1 MKRVVECSDGA
12 SLFSAT
18 FALECGALF
27 FRRMSLPFVQ
37 GASWIWSAEGT
48 HSAPSPENA
57 TPSHYQVRMFRRTF
71 EVAAAAAANRKEC
84 EVHVSGDSRYLFY
97 CNGTLLG
104 RGPAKGD
111 VNHHFYET
119 FDLAPYLRAGRN
131 VLAAL
136 VLDMSRVAHRPT
148 QLGAPCSVMT
158 YAGGFVLE
166 GAVQEAGRVSDP
178 PSNAQGATGRVT
190 DPPYHGTREIEDL
203 STDAKWKVAV
213 DIAHRFQ
220 NENTTFEGYQGYF
233 EHRVSKLIP
242 VGWTSPEFD
251 DTGAGWSPATVLY
264 RAERLENRRD
274 PASPYGLVPRM
285 IPLLEEDRIGRFPEV
300 FAPGGA
306 DAPEEWRSFVCR
318 GTGGLT
324 LAAGARVEF
333 VLDAG
338 ELTTAFP
345 RLAIA
350 GGAGSTIRFAYAE
363 ALRLPWGTP
372 GARLLGHRQ
381 SLANL
386 ASHFADESSG
396 WTFDRRGKVTG
407 WRDVWEPAGWGG
419 APAPEIFE
427 PLHWRTFRYI
437 GLHIEVGA
445 VPLTLHAL
453 QHRFTAYPYEIAA
466 EFACSDPKLEKIWR
480 AALRTMRLCSHETFD
495 DGPYYEQM
503 QYAGDTMITSKIAML
518 ATGDCRL
525 SRQAI
530 YHFDWSRLS
539 DGLTQSRYPSR
550 LVQIIPSWSLHWIT
564 NVRDYAYCS
573 GDLATVRD
581 VMPGMRAVLD
591 WFRRHADADGLPAKL
606 PFWNITDWCPWWPRG
621 VVPGADRG
629 PTCIISA
636 QFILALDECA
646 DLCRL
651 LGKTREADALAA
663 EAATLRPKLHA
674 RFWSESEGLY
684 LDQPGGPEISQ
695 YGNAWAIVCG
705 AAGERERSRILRR
718 FPADPKLA
726 PGSFFWWHTGF
737 RALEMAGAYDRMPE
751 FLGPWHEMV
760 DHGLDTF
767 VEENSYWRSLC
778 HAWSAHPALEF
789 MTRVLG
795 VTPVAPGFAAIDIAP
810 HRCGLAHASGSVC
823 TPRGPVKVAWRVEHG
838 QFTIDIDAPEATPV
852 TLRLPGD
859 GHREF
864 DGGKFATSVML
875 P

>member
-1 MKRVVECSDGA
+1 
-12 SLFSAT
+12 
-18 FALECGALF
+18 
-27 FRRMSLPFVQ
+27 MSLPFVQ

-48 HSAPSPENA
+48 HSTPSPENA

-71 EVAAAAAANRKEC
+71 DVASTSRAMERR
-84 EVHVSGDSRYLFY
+84 EVHVSADSRYLFY
-97 CNGTLLG
+97 CNGALLG

-119 FDLAPYLRAGRN
+119 FDLAPHLRTGRN

-166 GAVQEAGRVSDP
+166 GKVGRVSDP
-178 PSNAQGATGRVT
+178 PSHTSDAKGRVT
-190 DPPYHGTREIEDL
+190 DPPYPAGPSAEDL
-203 STDAKWKVAV
+203 STDARWKVAV
-213 DIAHRFQ
+213 DTAHRFQ

-242 VGWTSPEFD
+242 AGWTTSDFD
-251 DTGAGWSPATVLY
+251 DTAWSAANVLFK
-264 RAERLENRRD
+264 AERLENRRD
-274 PASPYGLVPRM
+274 PTSPYGLVPRM
-285 IPLLEEDRIGRFPEV
+285 IPLLDETRVENFRDV
-300 FAPGGA
+300 FVAGGGE
-306 DAPEEWRSFVCR
+306 P
-318 GTGGLT
+318 TGGWRELLRSNSSASVT
-324 LAAGARVEF
+324 IPAHTTTEVIF
-333 VLDAG
+333 DAG
-338 ELTTAFP
+338 DLTTGFP
-345 RLAIA
+345 ALEIS
-350 GGAGSTIRFAYAE
+350 GGAGANVRLTYAE

-372 GARLLGHRQ
+372 GAKLLGRQ
-381 SLANL
+381 QPLANL
-386 ASHFADESSG
+386 ASHFADESTG
-396 WTFDRRGKVTG
+396 WTFDRRGKISG
-407 WRDVWEPAGWGG
+407 WGDVWEPAGTGR
-419 APAPEIFE
+419 EHFE
-427 PLHWRTFRYI
+427 PLHWRAFRY
-437 GLHIEVGA
+437 VGVRITTGA
-445 VPLTLHAL
+445 EPLQLHAL
-453 QHRFTAYPYEIAA
+453 RYRFTAYPYRVAA
-466 EFACSDPKLEKIWR
+466 EFACSDPALEKIWC
-480 AALRTMRLCSHETFD
+480 AALRTMRLCSHETFED
-495 DGPYYEQM
+495 CPYYEQM

-518 ATGDCRL
+518 ATGDYRL

-539 DGLTQSRYPSR
+539 DGLTQSRFPSR

-573 GDLATVRD
+573 GDLVTVRD

-591 WFRRHADADGLPAKL
+591 WFRRFADADGLPAKL

-621 VVPGADRG
+621 VVPGSDTG
-629 PTCIISA
+629 PTCIIAA
-636 QFILALDECA
+636 QYILALDEFA

-651 LGKTREADALAA
+651 IGRDREASELTA
-663 EAATLRPKLHA
+663 EATALRPQLHA

-684 LDQPGGPEISQ
+684 FDRPGGPEISQ

-705 AAGERERSRILRR
+705 AAGATERERILRR

-726 PGSFFWWHTGF
+726 PGSFFWWHAGF
-737 RALEMAGAYDRMPE
+737 RALDLAGAYDRMPE

-760 DHGLDTF
+760 DAGLSTF

-795 VTPVAPGFAAIDIAP
+795 VTPTAPGFAAIEIAP

-823 TPRGPVKVAWRVEHG
+823 TPRGPVKVAWRVERG
-838 QFTIDIDAPEATPV
+838 EFSLEIEAPAATPITV
-852 TLRLPGD
+852 QLPG
-859 GHREF
+859 GARHEF
-864 DGGKFATSVML
+864 GGGKISLRATC